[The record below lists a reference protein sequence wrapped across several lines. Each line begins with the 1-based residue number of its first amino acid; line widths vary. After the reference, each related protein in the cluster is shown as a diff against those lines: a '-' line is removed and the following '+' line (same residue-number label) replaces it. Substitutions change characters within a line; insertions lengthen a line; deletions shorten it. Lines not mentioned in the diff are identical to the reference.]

1 MALHYKQS
9 RPPQFCFAKL
19 SAGVERTKM
28 TTTLNTRIDAK
39 STEQARKILDC
50 LGLSMSEAIS
60 LYFRQIILRRGIPF
74 DIEIPNELTAKTLR
88 DSRKGRGLHKA
99 ANVDALFKEL
109 NR

>member
-1 MALHYKQS
+1 
-9 RPPQFCFAKL
+9 
-19 SAGVERTKM
+19 M

-39 STEQARKILDC
+39 SKEQARKILDC

-60 LYFRQIILRRGIPF
+60 MYFRQIILRRGIPF

>member
-1 MALHYKQS
+1 
-9 RPPQFCFAKL
+9 
-19 SAGVERTKM
+19 M

-39 STEQARKILDC
+39 SKEQARKILDC

-60 LYFRQIILRRGIPF
+60 MYFRQIILRRGIPF
-74 DIEIPNELTAKTLR
+74 DIEIPNALTAKTLR

-99 ANVDALFKEL
+99 ANVDALFREL

>member
-1 MALHYKQS
+1 
-9 RPPQFCFAKL
+9 
-19 SAGVERTKM
+19 M
-28 TTTLNTRIDAK
+28 TTTINARIDTRSK
-39 STEQARKILDC
+39 EQARKILDC

-88 DSRKGRGLHKA
+88 DSRKGRGLRKA

>member
-1 MALHYKQS
+1 
-9 RPPQFCFAKL
+9 
-19 SAGVERTKM
+19 M
-28 TTTLNTRIDAK
+28 TTTINARIDTQSK
-39 STEQARKILDC
+39 EQARKILDC

-88 DSRKGRGLHKA
+88 DSRRRRGLRKA